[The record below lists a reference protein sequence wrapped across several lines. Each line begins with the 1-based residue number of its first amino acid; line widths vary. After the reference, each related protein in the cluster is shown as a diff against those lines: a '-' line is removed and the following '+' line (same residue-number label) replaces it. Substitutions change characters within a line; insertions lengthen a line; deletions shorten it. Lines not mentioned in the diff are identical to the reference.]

1 MNGSAHNDSIY
12 PQHSFPSRWSA
23 QDLADAV
30 PLRLLPLRVE
40 AIDWAVAATSVV
52 AAAAPGRASAR
63 QPAARRWRLGYRTNA
78 TLAPF
83 VRVH

>member
-1 MNGSAHNDSIY
+1 MNSAY
-12 PQHSFPSRWSA
+12 PTHSFPSRWSA

-40 AIDWAVAATSVV
+40 TIAAAVAATSVV
-52 AAAAPGRASAR
+52 VATAAPGA
-63 QPAARRWRLGYRTNA
+63 AARTRRWHGGYMANA

-83 VRVH
+83 VRIH